1 VATRRIND
9 EEMGK
14 GGGSKALMGT
24 EWPDRG
30 NLFPISSRVRSLV
43 SPLNVFLSLLER
55 TDVMGVRWPEEAPE
69 QRPDAQ
75 W

>member
-1 VATRRIND
+1 
-9 EEMGK
+9 
-14 GGGSKALMGT
+14 MGT